1 MYDKAKLCEKIIS
14 IYPEIGNCDID
25 VDVNY
30 DEDKKSWAVDLKKG
44 SHELRHYLEV
54 PDADSCMAG
63 KQCVSLGL
71 EISQLKKNIEGSQ
84 Y

>member
-1 MYDKAKLCEKIIS
+1 MYDKEKLCEKIVS
-14 IYPEIGNCDID
+14 IYPEIGACGIN

-30 DEDKKSWAVDLKKG
+30 DKEKKSWAVDLKKDN
-44 SHELRHYLEV
+44 HELRHYLEV
-54 PDADSCMAG
+54 PDADSCMDG

>member
-1 MYDKAKLCEKIIS
+1 MYDKGKLCEKIVS
-14 IYPEIGNCDID
+14 IYPEIGACGID

-30 DEDKKSWAVDLKKG
+30 DEDKKSWAVDLKKDK
-44 SHELRHYLEV
+44 HELRHYLEV
-54 PDADSCMAG
+54 PDADSCMDG